1 MKKPYIIAEIGIN
14 FQGKTNLIKKLI
26 FAAKRA
32 GANAVKF
39 QLFKAS
45 TLGNISSKKK
55 FFLLDKKKKETLFEF
70 WKKLE
75 ISKSQLKLIERIT
88 KKIKIDLVFSV
99 FDIESLCN
107 LKKIKYKFIK
117 VASSDVTDL
126 VLLKE
131 IAKVKKPVI
140 LSTGMSSK
148 NEIFAAIN
156 SLKNKKIILLH
167 CVSLY
172 PCSLQDI
179 NLKRMKTLSE
189 IFKKKVGFSDHT
201 IGVEAS
207 IMALNN
213 GAEYIE
219 KHFTLNK
226 NMPGPDHLLSADEND
241 LKTICS
247 FAKNFNKMNGNGNI
261 NPNYKEIKIKKIA
274 NKSVYL
280 KNEIKKGEV
289 IKFNDLEIR
298 RPTGFFAPKDINKI
312 VGKLSKK
319 NLAKGTNLKNL
330 HLSKK
335 INK

>member
-32 GANAVKF
+32 GADAVKF

-55 FFLLDKKKKETLFEF
+55 YFLLNKKKKETLFEF

-75 ISKSQLKLIERIT
+75 ISKSQLKLIEKVT
-88 KKIKIDLVFSV
+88 NKTKIDLIFSV
-99 FDIESLCN
+99 FDIESLYK
-107 LKKIKYKFIK
+107 LKNIKYRFIK

-126 VLLKE
+126 ILLKE

-140 LSTGMSSK
+140 LSTGMSNR
-148 NEIFAAIN
+148 NEIFSAIN
-156 SLKNKKIILLH
+156 SLKNRKIILLH

-172 PCSLQDI
+172 PCSLQEI
-179 NLKRMKTLSE
+179 NLKRMITLSK
-189 IFKKKVGFSDHT
+189 IFRKEVGFSDHT

-207 IMALNN
+207 ITAINN
-213 GAEYIE
+213 GAKYIE
-219 KHFTLNK
+219 KHFTLDK
-226 NMPGPDHLLSADEND
+226 NMPGPDHILSADEKD
-241 LKTICS
+241 LRTICN
-247 FAKNFNKMNGNGNI
+247 FAENCNKINGNGKI
-261 NPNYKEIKIKKIA
+261 APSCKELKIKKIA
-274 NKSVYL
+274 NKSIYL
-280 KNEIKKGEV
+280 KNEKKRGEV
-289 IKFNDLEIR
+289 LKLNDLEIR
-298 RPTGFFAPKDINKI
+298 RPAGFFSPKDINKI

-319 NLAKGTNLKNL
+319 KLTKGTNLENL

-335 INK
+335 IN